1 MQNTDKIKQDLS
13 KAGINPANLFYNLNY
28 DELFKHETDPSNEG
42 FEKATLTTLGAV
54 TVDTGKFTGRSP
66 KDKYIVHDKT
76 TENTI
81 WWKTESNGS
90 DNQPV
95 STGTWNKLK
104 DTTTKQ
110 LNGKKLYVMDVFAGA
125 NPKTR
130 LAVRV
135 ITEIAWAA
143 HFTKNMFIEAK
154 EEELENFSPDWTIY
168 HACRASYHNHDQEG
182 LRSPVYACFNLT
194 DKETVIGGTWYGGE
208 IKKGIFS
215 MLNYF
220 LPTQGIGA
228 FHCSANEGKDGNTAL
243 FFGLSGTGK
252 TTLSTDPHRALIGDD
267 EHGWDNDGIFNFE
280 GGCYAKTI
288 HLDPENEPE
297 IYKAIKRNAL
307 LENVELKS
315 DNSVDFGSS
324 KKTQNTRVSYP
335 IDHIENIVKPVSRG
349 GHPNHIIFLAAD
361 AFGVLPPVA
370 KLTSQ
375 QAKYYYLSGYTARV
389 AGTELGVT
397 EPQATFSPCF
407 GGPFLTVDPTKY
419 GKILGEKMSEHG
431 SSAWLVNTGWS
442 GGSYGDGKRMSL
454 KITRAIINAIL
465 DGSLEKAE
473 YENMAIF
480 NFEIPKHVTNVV
492 SNVLNPRNTWTDK
505 EDFDEVIGN
514 LAKMF
519 KNNFKRYAINDEG
532 REIEKAG
539 PTV

>member
-480 NFEIPKHVTNVV
+480 NFAIPKHVTNVV